1 MNRLPTDGE
10 MQILAVPVAAA
21 VETFPDQ
28 KVALLAVFT
37 LGLDFGRTDPAL
49 AARMSEIGQAI
60 LTGGEPL
67 DPEALATSVALA
79 NLLFLVE
86 DARQA
91 SAGI

>member
-21 VETFPDQ
+21 CDTFEDP
-28 KVALLAVFT
+28 KLAILAVFT

-60 LTGGEPL
+60 LTGGEEL
-67 DPEALATSVALA
+67 DPEALATTIALA
-79 NLLFLVE
+79 NLLFIVE
-86 DARQA
+86 DAKQA
-91 SAGI
+91 AGL